1 MTHKHVWRAVLP
13 QGCQVPAQP
22 HCRTSAVEMCELGTA
37 LQGLCAIQF
46 KGDGFNYKWHNLK
59 RFCSS
64 EKLLKILA
72 GKLNKWSFIAS
83 LHLCMAA
90 GCLTRTSAVRLIYY
104 TPLHFTFFQF
114 FLMSSRFVAL
124 SQHFFHIPCVLT
136 CTNSMSHNK
145 IANPSIP
152 AAVVNKLVT
161 LPLLNYVKS
170 L

>member
-1 MTHKHVWRAVLP
+1 MWGGVPP
-13 QGCQVPAQP
+13 QCCQVPAQT

-37 LQGLCAIQF
+37 LESPYSVQF
-46 KGDGFNYKWHNLK
+46 KGDGFNYKRYNLK

-72 GKLNKWSFIAS
+72 GKLNKWSFVAS

-114 FLMSSRFVAL
+114 FLTSSRFVGL
-124 SQHFFHIPCVLT
+124 SQHFFSCPFGAYMHQLY
-136 CTNSMSHNK
+136 
-145 IANPSIP
+145 
-152 AAVVNKLVT
+152 VT
-161 LPLLNYVKS
+161 
-170 L
+170 